1 MTLVDVDATSSSS
14 SSVVVVVVAH
24 CRTVR
29 VERRLGV
36 GPPKRRS
43 DTRRYSDIR
52 RISPQKTNPVIV
64 VTDAHFSLASPTPAR
79 DATFDDDASTL
90 RHARDRAVGD
100 FGASQCAIFYLLSRA
115 CVFARGEAVT
125 AFTARLKARSLGR
138 MMETDDE
145 LRVRVRRVQ
154 VRAFATGAA
163 PKAPAGKAEVTVGF
177 MSRRARARDGS
188 FARKASRASVGWRW
202 MWWRTDGWCFGFA
215 SRVNIGA
222 FATVRDQWSLCVG
235 VVRRR
240 GEGECVSRG

>member
-14 SSVVVVVVAH
+14 SSVVVVVAH
-24 CRTVR
+24 CRTV
-29 VERRLGV
+29 ESNGV
-36 GPPKRRS
+36 WVLDLQSRRS

-125 AFTARLKARSLGR
+125 AFTARLEARSLGR
-138 MMETDDE
+138 DD
-145 LRVRVRRVQ
+145 
-154 VRAFATGAA
+154 G
-163 PKAPAGKAEVTVGF
+163 
-177 MSRRARARDGS
+177 D
-188 FARKASRASVGWRW
+188 
-202 MWWRTDGWCFGFA
+202 
-215 SRVNIGA
+215 
-222 FATVRDQWSLCVG
+222 
-235 VVRRR
+235 
-240 GEGECVSRG
+240 